1 MAYNILTLIIYGLF
15 DADSRRANAGD
26 VKEINKRDD
35 KTISHQAHSP
45 SLHSYLFYWLNSPSL
60 MANNF
65 LAINF

>member
-1 MAYNILTLIIYGLF
+1 MAYNILTLIIYVLF

-45 SLHSYLFYWLNSPSL
+45 SLHSYQFY
-60 MANNF
+60 
-65 LAINF
+65 